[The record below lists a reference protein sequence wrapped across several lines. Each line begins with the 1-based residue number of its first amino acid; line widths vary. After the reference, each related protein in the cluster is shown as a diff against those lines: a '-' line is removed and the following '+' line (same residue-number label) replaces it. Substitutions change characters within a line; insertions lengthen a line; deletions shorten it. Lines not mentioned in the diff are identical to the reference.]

1 MPKVFGK
8 RKNKNLKKVLIA
20 GLKGEAPVL
29 LASLKKKNTKNLAN
43 KIQSEDQIKVSEN
56 ELYNSVQTTA

>member
-1 MPKVFGK
+1 M
-8 RKNKNLKKVLIA
+8 LIA

-29 LASLKKKNTKNLAN
+29 LASIKKNTKNLAI

>member
-1 MPKVFGK
+1 MSKVFGK

-29 LASLKKKNTKNLAN
+29 LASLKKTTKNLAI